1 LLRSRRGKKVGVFD
15 EVGRI
20 VCFLDQIAVCLR
32 FLEQRIMAGGVAKEG
47 IDVDE
52 HAGTVF
58 FQIGD
63 QLTPLRIII
72 LVEPPVPP

>member
-1 LLRSRRGKKVGVFD
+1 
-15 EVGRI
+15 
-20 VCFLDQIAVCLR
+20 LR